1 MSRRAWCYILAVIVV
16 GAALAVLACAW
27 PSASASLLTVG
38 GDGPALVAF
47 LLAGA
52 TLAQLL
58 KKRFKSRVQS
68 ERGATAYSPMLI
80 FLFAG
85 IFLLPSSLYVLLVLV
100 PHLVEWARE
109 RLRHSV
115 SLANWYIQPFNIS
128 TFLIAGLVTQWTSR
142 QLGLNGPE
150 VSIGGMLNATAL
162 ALVYLAFNH
171 YLIGQVLVVAREV
184 TWPETGV
191 WRADNLMADLFMLLY
206 GTILFG
212 IWKLNAWLV
221 VPALTPLYLIQ
232 RALAVPQLLQQEAA
246 LQLAKQ
252 DLELRVEE
260 RTHELRSAYERLQV
274 VSQQLVRAQ
283 EDERTHLAREL
294 HDQIGQALT
303 VVKVNLQTL
312 NRLPEAAALGPRLEE
327 NIHSVERAMTEVR
340 ELSRELRPSVLDDLG
355 LDAALRSYM
364 DRQAETAGFVPEVI
378 ICTSDLRAAP
388 DVETACFRVVQEAVT
403 NAMRH
408 AQAKHVRVELQQAG
422 SALDLVVQDDGVGF
436 DRIAIQPLIDQ
447 GKRLGLLGMQERVML
462 VGGQVQIQSA
472 PGQGT
477 QIHVHVPI
485 QPSRNGKTT
494 TLQGAESGVNG
505 HASNPGSTGR

>member
-1 MSRRAWCYILAVIVV
+1 
-16 GAALAVLACAW
+16 
-27 PSASASLLTVG
+27 
-38 GDGPALVAF
+38 
-47 LLAGA
+47 
-52 TLAQLL
+52 
-58 KKRFKSRVQS
+58 
-68 ERGATAYSPMLI
+68 
-80 FLFAG
+80 
-85 IFLLPSSLYVLLVLV
+85 
-100 PHLVEWARE
+100 
-109 RLRHSV
+109 
-115 SLANWYIQPFNIS
+115 
-128 TFLIAGLVTQWTSR
+128 
-142 QLGLNGPE
+142 
-150 VSIGGMLNATAL
+150 
-162 ALVYLAFNH
+162 
-171 YLIGQVLVVAREV
+171 V

-206 GTILFG
+206 GTVLSG
-212 IWKLNAWLV
+212 VWNLNAWLV

-246 LQLAKQ
+246 LQQAKQ
-252 DLELRVEE
+252 DLELRVDE
-260 RTHELRSAYERLQV
+260 RTRELSSAYERLQV

-283 EDERTHLAREL
+283 EDERAHLAREL

-312 NRLPEAAALGPRLEE
+312 DRLPEAAMLRSRLEE
-327 NIHSVERAMTEVR
+327 NIHSVENAMSQVR
-340 ELSRELRPSVLDDLG
+340 ELSRELRPAVLDDLG

-364 DRQAETAGFVPEVI
+364 DRQAEVAGFTPEVI
-378 ICTSDLRAAP
+378 ISTSDFRAAP

-422 SALDLVVQDDGVGF
+422 SDLDLVVQDDGVGF
-436 DRIAIQPLIDQ
+436 DPIAVQPLIDR
-447 GKRLGLLGMQERVML
+447 GKRLGLLGIQERVML

-485 QPSRNGKTT
+485 EPSRNGKTKA
-494 TLQGAESGVNG
+494 LQGVQCVELGVNG